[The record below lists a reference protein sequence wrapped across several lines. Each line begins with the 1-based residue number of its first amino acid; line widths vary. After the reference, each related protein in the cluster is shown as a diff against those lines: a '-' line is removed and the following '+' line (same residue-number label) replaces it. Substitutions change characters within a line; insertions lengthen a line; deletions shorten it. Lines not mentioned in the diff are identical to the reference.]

1 MRRSQ
6 LREVLAHVEEGE
18 VWAASSVLVLP
29 FTSVHDGRKNPTEQ
43 TPNGLIAGNLSI
55 NTRSHLVH
63 VNGELVPL
71 RPTAFRILVMLAES
85 EGSVIERD
93 FNLSLWGG
101 HTAVHTLD
109 VHIGVL
115 RAALEGTGCDR
126 RVSLVRRVGFRLDP
140 VV

>member
-1 MRRSQ
+1 
-6 LREVLAHVEEGE
+6 
-18 VWAASSVLVLP
+18 
-29 FTSVHDGRKNPTEQ
+29 
-43 TPNGLIAGNLSI
+43 
-55 NTRSHLVH
+55 
-63 VNGELVPL
+63 
-71 RPTAFRILVMLAES
+71 MLAES